1 MSAMEW
7 ASQYDANAAPYVS
20 PDMVK
25 TYYENNARY
34 PSWSSPQVEQWF
46 VQKGE
51 PLESQSLGFA
61 KVLTANTRSSGH
73 QTRLDDLAWWTPR

>member
-20 PDMVK
+20 PDMVR

-46 VQKGE
+46 TRKGE
-51 PLESQSLGFA
+51 PLESQPPEFVN
-61 KVLTANTRSSGH
+61 VLTSITRECGH
-73 QTRLDDLAWWTPR
+73 QTRLDDLA